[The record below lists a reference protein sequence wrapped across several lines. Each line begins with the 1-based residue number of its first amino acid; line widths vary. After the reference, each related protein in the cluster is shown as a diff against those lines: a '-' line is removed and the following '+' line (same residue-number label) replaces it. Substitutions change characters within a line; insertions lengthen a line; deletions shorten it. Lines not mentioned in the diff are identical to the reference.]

1 MKEYLITFS
10 YSYYTWNQTL
20 LLSKFLNLLT
30 SFFRSEA
37 AQINVQCVILECDA
51 GALRSLFIQLAQC
64 GIHFPTCRNLYE
76 PGRRCVDAERERLME
91 RVGWGEPGHRWR
103 QEADVPAELLGE
115 VPANFETVTE
125 VLWANGLPLNGWWD
139 LRKQMLKNASDSAE
153 MSLEVQQCGE
163 SGSPPENLGK
173 SF

>member
-1 MKEYLITFS
+1 
-10 YSYYTWNQTL
+10 
-20 LLSKFLNLLT
+20 
-30 SFFRSEA
+30 
-37 AQINVQCVILECDA
+37 
-51 GALRSLFIQLAQC
+51 
-64 GIHFPTCRNLYE
+64 
-76 PGRRCVDAERERLME
+76 ME
-91 RVGWGEPGHRWR
+91 RVEWGEPGHRWR

-163 SGSPPENLGK
+163 SGNPSDNLGK